1 MKILVLNSGSSSIK
15 YQLYDMQS
23 GAALVR
29 GVVERIGLRGS
40 LLTQQLHDGRKVSL
54 SGEILD
60 HQQAIEYL
68 LALLT
73 DSERGALKDRKEIA
87 AIGHRVVHGGER
99 YTVSVQ
105 VDDEVLNRLHQHTDL
120 APLHNP
126 NNLKGI
132 EACRR
137 LMPDAP
143 NVAVFDTAFHYT
155 LPPHAYIYGLP
166 YVLYKR
172 HGIRRYG
179 FHGLSHRFVSGR
191 FSELTGSRH
200 QPLRLITIHLGNG
213 SSMTAIR
220 DGESIDTT
228 MGFTPVEGLLMG
240 TRSGDLD
247 PAVIL
252 RIMGREE
259 ISRREAIS
267 LLNKHSGLLGIS
279 GVSSDMREVLE
290 EMEAGNSRARLAVEV
305 FAYRIKKY
313 LGAFAAVLGGLDG
326 VVFTGGIGENARLV
340 RSMALEGL
348 EFLGLNLDG
357 KRNEQPDGER
367 LISTEGSA
375 VEIWVIPTN
384 EEWIIAQDTYR
395 IASGSEPE

>member
-23 GAALVR
+23 GVALVR
-29 GVVERIGLRGS
+29 GLVERIGLRGS

-68 LALLT
+68 LAILT
-73 DSERGALKDRKEIA
+73 DPERGALQDRKEIA

-99 YTVSVQ
+99 YTAAVQ
-105 VDDEVLNRLHQHTDL
+105 VDDEVLNELHQHSDL

-137 LMPDAP
+137 LMPQAP
-143 NVAVFDTAFHYT
+143 NVAVFDTAFHHT
-155 LPPHAYIYGLP
+155 LPPQAYIYGLP
-166 YVLYKR
+166 YVLYKQ

-179 FHGLSHRFVSGR
+179 FHGLSHRFLSGR
-191 FSELTGSRH
+191 FQELTDSRH

-259 ISRREAIS
+259 LSRREAIS

-290 EMEAGNSRARLAVEV
+290 EMDTGNSRARLAVEV

-313 LGAFAAVLGGLDG
+313 LGASAAVLGGLDG
-326 VVFTGGIGENARLV
+326 VVFAGGIGEHAPLV

-348 EFLGLNLDG
+348 EFLGLTLDPD
-357 KRNEQPDGER
+357 RNGRGEGER
-367 LISTEGSA
+367 LISTADSA
-375 VEIWVIPTN
+375 AEIWVIPTN

-395 IASGSEPE
+395 IASGSEAE

>member
-68 LALLT
+68 LAILT
-73 DSERGALKDRKEIA
+73 DPERGALKDRKEIA

-99 YTVSVQ
+99 YTASVQ
-105 VDDEVLNRLHQHTDL
+105 VDDEVLNELHQNTDL

-137 LMPDAP
+137 LIPGAP
-143 NVAVFDTAFHYT
+143 NVAVFDTAFHHT
-155 LPPHAYIYGLP
+155 LPEHAYIYGIP
-166 YVLYKR
+166 YILYKR

-179 FHGLSHRFVSGR
+179 FHGLSHRFVSRR
-191 FSELTGSRH
+191 FRELTGNRH

-259 ISRREAIS
+259 LTRREAIS

-326 VVFTGGIGENARLV
+326 VVFAGGIGEYAPLV

-348 EFLGLNLDG
+348 EFLGLTLDPD
-357 KRNEQPDGER
+357 RNGQGEGER
-367 LISTEGSA
+367 LISTADSA

-395 IASGSEPE
+395 IASGSETE